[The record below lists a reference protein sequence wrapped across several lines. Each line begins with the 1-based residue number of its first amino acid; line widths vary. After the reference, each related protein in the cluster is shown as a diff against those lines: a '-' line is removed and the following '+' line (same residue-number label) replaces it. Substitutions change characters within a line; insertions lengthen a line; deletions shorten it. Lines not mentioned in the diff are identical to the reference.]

1 MRAAAVLLL
10 SACSSVLAQATPP
23 PSPCDSRIISQARAA
38 IEALASSAQH
48 LGAKTQR
55 LITAEYEGS
64 AAIESHLF
72 KPGDTRVVP
81 VRLRFVCRTDG
92 SACRIEEISG
102 QDADARTETTVV
114 LNERVCE
121 QPSWQAPFKEMAP
134 ASAPTKAFEYA
145 QWLPWTLL
153 HRAAGVAPTCRIG
166 PPISAPAAPAES
178 PLEYLPVT
186 FTDPSGTVCTALFNP
201 DKTPARIESLA
212 AHQRLGDVC
221 QWTEFGS
228 WRSVDGVPVP
238 GRITRQFV
246 GPSTTSRYELEL
258 RTAAAR
264 APGPDDF
271 HLPSKNEADV
281 PTWGD
286 GPRAASTL
294 TKTLLAPDVWT
305 VEVPDANA
313 RVAVIER
320 AHDLVLLGAPD
331 GDAVCAG
338 LLAYLHQS
346 FAPKRVGLCAI
357 SHHHP
362 SPSGGLRAV
371 AASGAKLLIP
381 RALDPYV
388 RGLLSRPV
396 TLGTPTVAGP
406 DQPVIDLFESETTI
420 DAGDA
425 SVRLIDIA
433 EKSAHTFCFVVFYFP
448 KHGVLIE
455 DDLGYFPL
463 EGATRAG
470 PRLLGLTDALEQ
482 RRITPTRLVQAW
494 PLRGVH
500 PEVDWATVAGLVSAE
515 RAKTDAR

>member
-1 MRAAAVLLL
+1 MRAAALLLL

-23 PSPCDSRIISQARAA
+23 PAPCDSRIIAHARAA
-38 IEALASSAQH
+38 ADALASSALH
-48 LGAKTQR
+48 LGAKTER
-55 LITAEYEGS
+55 LITAEYEG
-64 AAIESHLF
+64 AATIESHLF
-72 KPGDTRVVP
+72 RPGDTRIVP

-92 SACRIEEISG
+92 SACRVEEFSG
-102 QDADARTETTVV
+102 QAEDSPRETTLV

-121 QPSWQAPFKEMAP
+121 QPSLQTPFQETAP
-134 ASAPTKAFEYA
+134 AGAQTKAFEYA

-166 PPISAPAAPAES
+166 PPISAPAAPGES
-178 PLEYLPVT
+178 PLDCSPVT
-186 FTDPSGTVCTALFNP
+186 FTDPSGTACTALFNP
-201 DKTPARIESLA
+201 DTTPARIESLS

-246 GPSTTSRYELEL
+246 GPSTTSRYELKL
-258 RTAAAR
+258 RNAATSTPKA
-264 APGPDDF
+264 DDF
-271 HLPSKNEADV
+271 RLPSGHEADV

-286 GPRAASTL
+286 QPRAAPAL
-294 TKTLLAPDVWT
+294 AKTLLAPGVWT

-320 AHDLVLLGAPD
+320 EHDLVLLGAPD
-331 GDAVCAG
+331 GDAVCAA
-338 LLAYLHQS
+338 LLTSLHQS

-371 AASGAKLLIP
+371 AAGGAKLLIP

-388 RGLLSRPV
+388 RGLLARPV
-396 TLGTPTVAGP
+396 TLGGPAVAGP
-406 DQPVIDLFESETTI
+406 DQPLIDLFDRETTI

-455 DDLGYFPL
+455 DDLGFFPL

-470 PRLLGLTDALEQ
+470 PRLLGLFDALEQ

-494 PLRGVH
+494 PLRGVR
-500 PEVDWATVAGLVSAE
+500 PEVDWATVDGLVSAE
-515 RAKTDAR
+515 RAKAGAK